1 MKAAG
6 LAAVVAVAWLLAS
19 ATSAHDTWLL
29 PRALLVARGAGVTLD
44 LTSGM
49 GFPELDHAIEA
60 GRIEAAHVRLAGR
73 VWEFSG
79 RTREKHSLRLTQRLQ
94 GEGVAVAWVALAP
107 KALRLTEDQVEEYL
121 HEIGLAEAV
130 GPAWR
135 SRPQPRR
142 WRETY
147 RKLAKTAFRVGA
159 AGDGSW
165 AEPVGLPLEI
175 VPEADPTAL
184 RAGDTLAVRVLREG
198 RPLSGFV
205 LAADPGR
212 AAARRFAT
220 TDAEGRLSLVLD
232 AAGPWMLAGTD
243 LRPAGTE
250 WESDFTTLTLEV
262 GVR

>member
-1 MKAAG
+1 
-6 LAAVVAVAWLLAS
+6 
-19 ATSAHDTWLL
+19 
-29 PRALLVARGAGVTLD
+29 
-44 LTSGM
+44 M
-49 GFPELDHAIEA
+49 GFPGLEHAIEA

-73 VWEFSG
+73 VWELSG
-79 RTREKHSLRLTQRLQ
+79 RTREKRSLRLTERVQ
-94 GEGVAVAWVALAP
+94 GEGLAVAWVALAP
-107 KALRLTEDQVEEYL
+107 KALRLTEAQVEEYL

-147 RKLAKTAFRVGA
+147 RKLAKTALRVGT

-175 VPEADPTAL
+175 VPETDPTAL
-184 RAGDTLAVRVLREG
+184 RAGDALAVRVLRAG
-198 RPLSGFV
+198 RPLPGFV

-220 TDAEGRLSLVLD
+220 TDAEGRLSFVLD

-243 LRPAGTE
+243 LRPAGAE

-262 GVR
+262 GAR